1 MFGEFLDI
9 VFRSIKLDK
18 SLYKDNKNFGEASI
32 YFAGLIMILDGI
44 AGAVAANTIVKT
56 AVAMSG
62 LTSILTW
69 LVWAIFIYVIGV
81 KLFPDKQTK
90 VPFKKILIAV
100 GFAHA
105 PGLLRFFAVTPGLM
119 IPIIFLTQFWIFAGL
134 GLIVE
139 GGVRDTKIL
148 REMSFPV
155 WSKHVF
161 AQGTIKETLGSVNVQ
176 IVCAEEIVNPG
187 DVVIADDDGVC
198 VVRYGRRVSSHGC
211 LRSRG

>member
-134 GLIVE
+134 IISTKQVLNLKSNFKSFGIVFLAFLIIAFLSISFV
-139 GGVRDTKIL
+139 
-148 REMSFPV
+148 MSKMNALPI
-155 WSKHVF
+155 SN
-161 AQGTIKETLGSVNVQ
+161 IS
-176 IVCAEEIVNPG
+176 
-187 DVVIADDDGVC
+187 
-198 VVRYGRRVSSHGC
+198 
-211 LRSRG
+211 